1 MKMLFKINKFST
13 FYILISK
20 CDLCNFDFSQSNR
33 FFFIFLFFC
42 DTMSKEDSGGST
54 SDSDEA
60 VLIDYLLFFHSIKI
74 YQKKILQI
82 FCKSTNMLM
91 NC

>member
-1 MKMLFKINKFST
+1 
-13 FYILISK
+13 
-20 CDLCNFDFSQSNR
+20 
-33 FFFIFLFFC
+33 
-42 DTMSKEDSGGST
+42 MSKEDSGGST

-82 FCKSTNMLM
+82 SCKNTNMLM